1 MIKSVVFWFSVPAW
15 VYRRLHGITIMAMAA
30 RPYTIPNRTATLW
43 QSNMAM
49 GNSLKNGYEMW
60 PCGKIIYRLSTT
72 MFDYP
77 WSSYILCATN
87 HPLPMTSQTSSPQVQ
102 HVVFRTA
109 TAQIA
114 VVQVRAIKNH
124 GADFALFVGL
134 IWYPTLQQPPEPQ
147 KWIGGHR
154 SFFRT
159 WTWETNNIF

>member
-1 MIKSVVFWFSVPAW
+1 MKWMLKNLWHSTMIKSVVFWFSVPAW

-114 VVQVRAIKNH
+114 VVHHA
-124 GADFALFVGL
+124 
-134 IWYPTLQQPPEPQ
+134 
-147 KWIGGHR
+147 R
-154 SFFRT
+154 SVPSK
-159 WTWETNNIF
+159 IMGPISHSL